1 MKILLITYHPLIAI
15 NGGTYMYKSIIE
27 KIPKNELI
35 WVATGASDKTKP
47 KWMNDFKTYI
57 FPSFIFKKNWLRIFS
72 RSPFHLFHYLVL
84 YNVYVPIISKKIVK
98 LINIE
103 NPDII
108 WIEGVKQTFKIGNI
122 LLNKTKI
129 PIHTSINDDYR
140 AQTTFV
146 ENRFILRK
154 YFKRL
159 LFDSISLDFISE
171 GMRELYQEE
180 FNYQKNN
187 YKIFWIGNKIES
199 LPAPTINR
207 NIKKII
213 LYGSLHGVDSINAFS
228 NALQHLND
236 DVTLDIYSQM
246 NYSFL
251 EKKYHNVF
259 YKGSVHVNAL
269 AKLIQ
274 EYDLVY
280 VPLSFERNFEI
291 VVKTSV
297 PSKMNLALQC
307 QIPILAHGPEYA
319 QNVKFVEKYAVGFTI
334 KTNNFEDIVKKIKSI
349 TIDDRIAASKT
360 QSIVYNNCFNT
371 DRLASNFLH
380 FLKEHKQ

>member
-1 MKILLITYHPLIAI
+1 MKILLITYHPLISV

-35 WVATGASDKTKP
+35 WVATGASDTTSP
-47 KWMNDFKTYI
+47 KWMNDVKKYI
-57 FPSFIFKKNWLRIFS
+57 FPSIIFKKNWLRIFS
-72 RSPFHLFHYLVL
+72 RAPFHLLHYLIL
-84 YNVYVPIISKKIVK
+84 YNVYVPVISKKIVK

-103 NPDII
+103 KPDII
-108 WIEGVKQTFKIGNI
+108 WIEGVKQTYKIGNI

-140 AQTTFV
+140 AQTTLI

-159 LFDSISLDFISE
+159 LFDSVSLDFISE

-187 YKIFWIGNKIES
+187 YKIFWIGNKIET
-199 LPAPTINR
+199 LPVPTIKSK
-207 NIKKII
+207 IKKII
-213 LYGSLHGVDSINAFS
+213 FYGSLHGIDSINIFS
-228 NALQHLND
+228 NALEHLNG

-259 YKGSVHVNAL
+259 YKGPVPVSTLV
-269 AKLIQ
+269 KLIQ

-280 VPLSFERNFEI
+280 VPLSFEKNFEI
-291 VVKTSV
+291 VVRTSL

-319 QNVKFVEKYAVGFTI
+319 QNVKFVEKYEVGFTI
-334 KTNNFEDIVKKIKSI
+334 KTNNSEDIVKKIKSI
-349 TIDDRIAASKT
+349 SIDDRVAASKT
-360 QSIVYNNCFNT
+360 QSIVYKNYFDT
-371 DRLASNFLH
+371 DRLTNNFLH
-380 FLKEHKQ
+380 FLQEH